1 MTVLLC
7 LVPYILSIEN
17 KAFMLSVA
25 MVNVVMLSAV
35 APKLRPFKVL

>member
-17 KAFMLSVA
+17 KAFMLSVVT
-25 MVNVVMLSAV
+25 VNVVILSV
-35 APKLRPFKVL
+35 VTPKLRPFKVL